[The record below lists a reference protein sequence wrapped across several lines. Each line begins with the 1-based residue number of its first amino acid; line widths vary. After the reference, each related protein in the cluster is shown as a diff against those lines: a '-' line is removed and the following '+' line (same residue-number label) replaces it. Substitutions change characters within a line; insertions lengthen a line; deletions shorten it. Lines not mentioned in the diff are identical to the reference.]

1 MVVHGVIRT
10 RDATLLL
17 QGTLFL
23 VLGVAVSYLG
33 YASSTALFNMD
44 EVIGPALFWYAV
56 VMLLL
61 AFPLR
66 DAAKVCYRGLRT
78 RLGAAVFWPFLA
90 IHLFIYGFLL
100 EVILAS
106 VYGVVFALSPS
117 LTVATEV
124 FMPPSALN
132 ALFDL
137 SFNPSISFTLP
148 PVLSGALSFYG
159 FAVAILVGVLV
170 LANVTKTV
178 ELGRLCTLGR
188 KARSYFLVPAL
199 GLVLGASCCV
209 SVPALVS
216 YAFPSVGAAPSFNW
230 VYNAS
235 YFFFPAF
242 AVVILHLNATSI
254 DRISANLRAGSG

>member
-1 MVVHGVIRT
+1 
-10 RDATLLL
+10 
-17 QGTLFL
+17 
-23 VLGVAVSYLG
+23 
-33 YASSTALFNMD
+33 
-44 EVIGPALFWYAV
+44 
-56 VMLLL
+56 
-61 AFPLR
+61 
-66 DAAKVCYRGLRT
+66 
-78 RLGAAVFWPFLA
+78 
-90 IHLFIYGFLL
+90 
-100 EVILAS
+100 
-106 VYGVVFALSPS
+106 
-117 LTVATEV
+117 
-124 FMPPSALN
+124 
-132 ALFDL
+132 
-137 SFNPSISFTLP
+137 
-148 PVLSGALSFYG
+148 VLSGALSFYG